1 MAEKITHS
9 ICVGG
14 PIRVHTV
21 DGVIRRIRP
30 IFFDENDPN
39 PWKIE
44 ARGRTFS
51 PPRNTT
57 VSLVALQE
65 KGQVRLPPRHLGRG
79 SEPHRQGNEAHA
91 DHLRQGIDYRAD
103 KFAPQLGPA
112 RLQALRLQEIFQ
124 HARLY
129 PGSG

>member
-44 ARGRTFS
+44 ARAGLS

-65 KGQVRLPPRHLGRG
+65 KDRVHSYDRLHIR
-79 SEPHRQGNEAHA
+79 
-91 DHLRQGIDYRAD
+91 
-103 KFAPQLGPA
+103 
-112 RLQALRLQEIFQ
+112 
-124 HARLY
+124 
-129 PGSG
+129 